1 MNNDFSAI
9 VEDDKVMTD
18 TRGAILQLIRS
29 SDHAP
34 IAINDDGTY
43 MGNVVADM
51 QIMVAKAIH
60 DGVLKN
66 QSPLQTLVNSI
77 NPTIVNWASSS
88 NAVYKPKYRCNG
100 DSMHHVNKGMTMIRV
115 EDAVGFNICR
125 NVIGTVRNLSPPAF
139 DNCYDYNRAIDFM
152 TVKDESSLQQGA
164 NIRGISVSAVTGY
177 KKENSSIVG
186 NKMKFFRSDEA
197 AVIIGIDM
205 QGKCDSTSVFRNQ
218 IDLAGSR
225 AEGEDDKYISIRF
238 SQQSYQNVVSTN
250 NQLKQQAVKS
260 KRTVIPSRRCPGM
273 QLNEWPV
280 GSTPGGSCPF
290 ASKLQKNISS

>member
-1 MNNDFSAI
+1 
-9 VEDDKVMTD
+9 MTD
-18 TRGAILQLIRS
+18 SRGAVLQLIRS
-29 SDHAP
+29 SDNAS

-60 DGVLKN
+60 DGVL
-66 QSPLQTLVNSI
+66 QHEAPLQTLVNSI

-88 NAVYKPKYRCNG
+88 NDVYEPKYRCNG

-125 NVIGTVRNLSPPAF
+125 NVIGRVYNLSPPAF
-139 DNCYDYNRAIDFM
+139 DNCFDYNRALNFM
-152 TVKDESSLQQGA
+152 TVDDEASLQQGA

-186 NKMKFFRSDEA
+186 NKIRFFTSDEA
-197 AVIIGIDM
+197 AVIIGIDL
-205 QGKCDSTSVFRNQ
+205 QGKCESTSILRNK
-218 IDLAGSR
+218 IDLSGSR
-225 AEGEDDKYISIRF
+225 AAGEDEKYISIRF
-238 SQQSYQNVVSTN
+238 SQNSNQGVVSMN
-250 NQLKQQAVKS
+250 NQLMRQSVKS
-260 KRTVIPSRRCPGM
+260 KTTIIPSPKCPGM

-280 GSTPGGSCPF
+280 GSTPGGCPF